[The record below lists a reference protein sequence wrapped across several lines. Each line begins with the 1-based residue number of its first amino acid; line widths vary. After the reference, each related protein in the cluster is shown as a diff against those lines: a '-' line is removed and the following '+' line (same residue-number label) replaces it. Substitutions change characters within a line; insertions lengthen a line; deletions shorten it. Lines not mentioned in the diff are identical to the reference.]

1 LGGSTAWTSGSKHV
15 EEVNLRL
22 QICPSLKLGGSTVWH
37 LNQNTLRGD
46 LTWGLPKLQ
55 IEWSNGL
62 AFESKHVGEVNLRLQ
77 ICPSLKLGGS
87 TVWHLNPNTLRGD
100 LTWGL
105 PKLQIEWS
113 NGLAFESKHVGEV
126 NLRLQICPSLKL
138 GGSTVWHLNPNTL
151 RGDLTWG
158 LPKLQIEWSNG
169 LAFESK
175 HVGEVN
181 LRLQICPSLKLGG
194 STIWHLNPN
203 TLRGDL
209 TWGLPKLQIEWSNG
223 LAFESKHVG
232 EVNLRL
238 RICPSLKLGGSTVWH
253 LNQNTSRG
261 DLTWGLPK
269 LQIEWSNGL
278 AFESKH
284 VGEVNLRLQICPSL
298 KLGGSTVWHLN
309 PNTLRGDLTWGLPKL
324 QIEWSNGLAFES
336 KHVGEV
342 NLRLQICPSLKL
354 GGSTVWH
361 LNPNT
366 LRGDLIW
373 GLPKLQIEW
382 LNILSNRNL
391 IVCFD
396 CCCCSLFFFSF
407 LFFFLYGFDHCML
420 PIFF

>member
-1 LGGSTAWTSGSKHV
+1 
-15 EEVNLRL
+15 
-22 QICPSLKLGGSTVWH
+22 LGGSTVWH
-37 LNQNTLRGD
+37 LNPNTLRGD

-158 LPKLQIEWSNG
+158 LP
-169 LAFESK
+169 
-175 HVGEVN
+175 
-181 LRLQICPSLKLGG
+181 R
-194 STIWHLNPN
+194 
-203 TLRGDL
+203 
-209 TWGLPKLQIEWSNG
+209 
-223 LAFESKHVG
+223 
-232 EVNLRL
+232 
-238 RICPSLKLGGSTVWH
+238 
-253 LNQNTSRG
+253 
-261 DLTWGLPK
+261 

-336 KHVGEV
+336 KHVGE
-342 NLRLQICPSLKL
+342 
-354 GGSTVWH
+354 
-361 LNPNT
+361 
-366 LRGDLIW
+366 
-373 GLPKLQIEW
+373 
-382 LNILSNRNL
+382 
-391 IVCFD
+391 
-396 CCCCSLFFFSF
+396 
-407 LFFFLYGFDHCML
+407 
-420 PIFF
+420 